1 MLKFANNAIQFF
13 TGNENKQKSVNYQF
27 EAMAS
32 INFKILKSILLIF
45 LLPIYGVKTITEE
58 ELAPFFETFKQQMF
72 QQILKATKDIPD
84 IVTAIQGTEVI
95 SRLLSKAIHFHYSVV
110 HDL

>member
-1 MLKFANNAIQFF
+1 
-13 TGNENKQKSVNYQF
+13 
-27 EAMAS
+27 MAS
-32 INFKILKSILLIF
+32 INFKMLKSILFIF
-45 LLPIYGVKTITEE
+45 LLPICEVKAITEE
-58 ELAPFFETFKQQMF
+58 ELAPFFETFKQQML

>member
-1 MLKFANNAIQFF
+1 
-13 TGNENKQKSVNYQF
+13 
-27 EAMAS
+27 MAS
-32 INFKILKSILLIF
+32 INFKILKSILLVF

-95 SRLLSKAIHFHYSVV
+95 SRLLSKAFNPNWHELRKQEKCSSLAPPRSKFYNTQ
-110 HDL
+110 